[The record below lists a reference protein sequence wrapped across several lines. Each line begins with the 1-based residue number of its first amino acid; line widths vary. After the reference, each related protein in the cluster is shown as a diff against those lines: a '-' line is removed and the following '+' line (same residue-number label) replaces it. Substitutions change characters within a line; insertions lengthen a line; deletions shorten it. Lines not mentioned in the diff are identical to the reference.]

1 MLLIVEMPIL
11 LVAGRIVLSRWLSKT
26 NLGGTP
32 QPDQVMHTVSV
43 KSVSSKVD
51 VDSNGNGTIGNGHAG
66 RVKVERSKSTSES
79 IVSVGETSINSARSA
94 PAAAVNNGVDVDH
107 VEVEPAVMPG
117 LRVITSQTSTTSL
130 V

>member
-1 MLLIVEMPIL
+1 MLLIVEMPVL

-26 NLGGTP
+26 NLGTP
-32 QPDQVMHTVSV
+32 QPDQVMNTVSV

-51 VDSNGNGTIGNGHAG
+51 SNGNGTIENGHAG
-66 RVKVERSKSTSES
+66 RPKVVRSKSTSES
-79 IVSVGETSINSARSA
+79 VSVDEMSINSARSA
-94 PAAAVNNGVDVDH
+94 PASAVNGVDVDH
-107 VEVEPAVMPG
+107 VDVEPAVMPG